1 MILDNIW
8 YVAAIWMDLA
18 FVASLIAIRTGISV
32 ALVEIV
38 VGVVVGNLAFA
49 GGHYILQTT
58 EWTNFLAMLGSGVLT
73 LLAGAADDY
82 FKDRQKE
89 VAELAAQHG
98 LSIACETRRGHP
110 AKNILQMA
118 KEGGYG
124 LIVVGHSDHS
134 ELWGRLLGDTADR
147 ITDHAQCSVL
157 VVKTDVSS
165 PKQP

>member
-1 MILDNIW
+1 MFKKILVGYDGSKGGQ
-8 YVAAIWMDLA
+8 AALA
-18 FVASLIAIRTGISV
+18 SAA
-32 ALVEIV
+32 A
-38 VGVVVGNLAFA
+38 
-49 GGHYILQTT
+49 
-58 EWTNFLAMLGSGVLT
+58 
-73 LLAGAADDY
+73 LAGQFGSQVTALWVREPLPRHSDLPGEFEGEAEAADDY

-89 VAELAAQHG
+89 VAEVAARHG